1 MSLTQLHVIHSH
13 QRRPALMSGCILP
26 LHIIVTSVG
35 LPVCLPVSTQHR
47 YLSVSQSVKVKSIC
61 PSASTQHR
69 YLSVSQSVSLSVCL
83 HTVSLPL
90 SQSVSQSVCLSFSWL
105 RSVSTQHR

>member
-13 QRRPALMSGCILP
+13 QRRPALKSGCILP
-26 LHIIVTSVG
+26 LHIIVTSVS

-47 YLSVSQSVKVKSIC
+47 YLSVSQSVSQVN
-61 PSASTQHR
+61 
-69 YLSVSQSVSLSVCL
+69 LSVR
-83 HTVSLPL
+83 LPPHSIVT